1 MPRRKAIPHHCFH
14 QARDNEQIR
23 DHLPRAILGFFAT
36 TCTEAAARRVGVVPG
51 GWCSGLAWA
60 ARPGRNSGTIRVKS
74 YFLRRLLLIPPTL
87 VGITLLVFVITRFV
101 PGGPMERMLQEA
113 ARGAEQG
120 GKRSST
126 TNQAQGGLSEEQL
139 EEIEEQFG
147 LDQHVLAAYGQWLGV
162 LPREVRVSKGEFSE
176 RGDEMIGGHIDPATT
191 AEIVLRGDGRLA
203 RVTRRGDA
211 VAGAVF
217 AETGKPVAGEG
228 WKLRYETP
236 QDRKDRYLRR
246 NPGAPGA
253 PEYAP
258 RAVIYQTRF
267 SGLLQGD
274 MGRSTVYNDPVHEMI
289 FSRMP
294 VAVYFGLLTAVITYA
309 VCLPLGILKALKHR
323 TFIDSSTSVLIFL
336 GYSIPGFA
344 LGAILL
350 VHLGARMNLFPL
362 FGLTSPDFDQLGTL
376 GKIKDLAHH
385 TVLPLLCYLIGSFAV
400 LTMMT
405 KNNLMDNLAADYVR
419 TAVAKGAS
427 FRRAVFGHAFRNSMI
442 PVATSLGDLVT
453 VFIGGSML
461 IETVFDIQGFGLLQY
476 QSVIARDVPVI
487 MGTLAIAAFLMLL
500 GHVISDFI
508 VAMVDPRIKF
518 E

>member
-1 MPRRKAIPHHCFH
+1 
-14 QARDNEQIR
+14 
-23 DHLPRAILGFFAT
+23 
-36 TCTEAAARRVGVVPG
+36 
-51 GWCSGLAWA
+51 
-60 ARPGRNSGTIRVKS
+60 VKS

-87 VGITLLVFVITRFV
+87 VGITLLVFSITFIV

-113 ARGAEQG
+113 SRGADQG
-120 GKRSST
+120 GKRSSSS
-126 TNQAQGGLSEEQL
+126 QSQGGLSEEQL

-147 LDQHVLAAYGQWLGV
+147 LNKHVLVAYGQWLGV
-162 LPREVRVSKGEFSE
+162 APREVRISKSEFGS
-176 RGDEMIGGHIDPATT
+176 RGDEMIGGAIDPETT
-191 AEIVLRGDGRLA
+191 TDVVLRGDGRVV
-203 RVTRRGDA
+203 RVTRSGDR
-211 VAGAVF
+211 VVSAVF
-217 AETGKPVAGEG
+217 SETGRPVAAEA
-228 WKLRYETP
+228 WKVRYETKA
-236 QDRKDRYLRR
+236 DRQQRFSRR
-246 NPGAPGA
+246 NTGNETPPD
-253 PEYAP
+253 YAP
-258 RAVIYQTRF
+258 RAVIYQTRL

-274 MGRSTVYNDPVHEMI
+274 LGRSTVYNDPVDEMI

-294 VAVYFGLLTAVITYA
+294 IAVYFGLLTALITYA
-309 VCLPLGILKALKHR
+309 VCLPLGVLKALKHR
-323 TFIDSSTSVLIFL
+323 TFIDSASSVLIFI

-350 VHLGARMNLFPL
+350 VHLGARMNWFPL
-362 FGLTSPDFDQLGTL
+362 FGLTSPDFDQLDTF

-385 TVLPLLCYLIGSFAV
+385 TVLPLICYIVGSFAM

-419 TAVAKGAS
+419 TAVAKGAG
-427 FRRAVFGHAFRNSMI
+427 FRKAVFGHAFRNSMI
-442 PVATSLGDLVT
+442 PIATSLGDLVT

-487 MGTLAIAAFLMLL
+487 MGTLTIAAFLMLI